1 MRNTLSII
9 LTTLFLSA
17 CSTTEMMKDAYDN
30 PGWHGYISTSKSE
43 FDNRSMASLEPALLS
58 DWSSILRLGL
68 RWNTD
73 LGADSFLL
81 IAEIEGA
88 ENFAPKDT
96 IDFNIDGKITSL
108 KASDP
113 NQYGITSKRIV
124 MSSGP
129 FQTPVELGMK
139 TQKTYRV
146 SRETVES
153 IINAKKVI
161 VRVSLLNSFLEQ
173 RIEPSSEN
181 ISAYNQYPDIWA
193 KGAFKKFLRITPIK

>member
-1 MRNTLSII
+1 
-9 LTTLFLSA
+9 
-17 CSTTEMMKDAYDN
+17 MMKDAYDN